1 MREKKKRR
9 SARTHRSNLFISSAS
24 KLRSGGQALIT
35 AMRGMWSLA
44 CLDLLL
50 WRRMPLAIA
59 STLIP
64 PLGMTILLVVLSL
77 TVSQEPVALVI
88 QSNGLNALK
97 MAELIQSDTD
107 AYALQI
113 TNMQEATRMLQDQ
126 EVAAII
132 TIPPDFD
139 QKVATHTASLQL
151 TLNNVDIDFSD
162 DIRRSVDRS
171 VGQFDAPQLGLEGEL
186 QTNSNIASTP
196 NPYHIAIDEHD
207 LRKTNVDFLH
217 YQVLP
222 VLVLLVLSTGL
233 MGTALLCAQDVER
246 GTARHLVLAPLSA
259 WVLVAG
265 RLLGGFLTS
274 LAVLIPAVGICLLTG
289 VVVPPAD
296 HWLALA
302 ALFMATAF
310 GAAGL
315 GAILGTLLR
324 GTRNIAMAS
333 SILATYLFFLGG
345 GFTTIAFLP
354 QWLRDISAFNPIRY
368 AIDGMRQVLFYP
380 DLTGFSTDLA
390 VLVGTALL
398 AVLVGS
404 IVVRRSWSMQRA

>member
-1 MREKKKRR
+1 LPEKKKHR
-9 SARTHRSNLFISSAS
+9 SARKHSSNLFINSAS
-24 KLRSGGQALIT
+24 KLRAGAGALIN
-35 AMRGMWSLA
+35 AIRGMWSLA
-44 CLDLLL
+44 RLDLLL

-59 STLIP
+59 SALIP

-77 TVSQEPVALVI
+77 TVTQEPVALVI
-88 QSNGLNALK
+88 QSNGLGALK
-97 MAELIQSDTD
+97 MAELIESDTD
-107 AYALQI
+107 AYALQV

-171 VGQFDAPQLGLEGEL
+171 VGEFDAPQLGLNGEL
-186 QTNSNIASTP
+186 NTDSNIVSSP

-207 LRKTNVDFLH
+207 LRQTNVDFLH

-222 VLVLLVLSTGL
+222 VLVLLVLSTCL

-265 RLLGGFLTS
+265 RLLGGFLAS

-289 VVVPPAD
+289 IVVPPAD

-302 ALFMATAF
+302 ALFAATAF
-310 GAAGL
+310 GASGL

-368 AIDGMRQVLFYP
+368 AIDGMRQALFYP

-398 AVLVGS
+398 AVLIGS
-404 IVVRRSWSMQRA
+404 LVVRRSWSIR

>member
-1 MREKKKRR
+1 LG
-9 SARTHRSNLFISSAS
+9 SLFR
-24 KLRSGGQALIT
+24 LLQTGGQALI
-35 AMRGMWSLA
+35 AAIGGMWSLA

-50 WRRMPLAIA
+50 WRRTPLAVA
-59 STLIP
+59 SALIP

-77 TVSQEPVALVI
+77 TVTQEPVALVI
-88 QSNGLNALK
+88 QSNGLSSLK
-97 MAELIQSDTD
+97 MAELIESDTD
-107 AYALQI
+107 AYLLQV
-113 TNMQEATRMLQDQ
+113 TTMQEATRMLQDQ

-151 TLNNVDIDFSD
+151 TLNNVDIDFAD

-171 VGQFDAPQLGLEGEL
+171 AGEFDAPQLSLNGEL
-186 QTNSNIASTP
+186 NTNGDKASAA
-196 NPYHIAIDEHD
+196 NPYHIAIAEHN
-207 LRKTNVDFLH
+207 LRQTNVDFLH

-265 RLLGGFLTS
+265 RLLGGTFAS
-274 LAVLIPAVGICLLTG
+274 LAVLVPAVGVCLLTG

-296 HWLALA
+296 HWLALI
-302 ALFMATAF
+302 ALFVATAC

-333 SILATYLFFLGG
+333 SIMATYLFFLGG

-368 AIDGMRQVLFYP
+368 AIDGMRQALFYP
-380 DLTGFSTDLA
+380 DLTGFSTLP
-390 VLVGTALL
+390 GREKPRPN
-398 AVLVGS
+398 
-404 IVVRRSWSMQRA
+404 RRCEDENR